1 MYKLHC
7 IFFLCG
13 KENIWQVRYCI
24 FQLAIKIKIK
34 MNHTHTHTQT
44 NCFTLRAGIYP
55 SPSQLNHDITAWK
68 VNMAGQW
75 GQQVKRHFNHCSL
88 SYVMMEKYPQALCYR
103 CNLFIYIKHT
113 LQTSLEA
120 TITRSINKNTQY
132 QHWTKIYLLHWK
144 SNKH

>member
-1 MYKLHC
+1 MWERKHMTS
-7 IFFLCG
+7 
-13 KENIWQVRYCI
+13 
-24 FQLAIKIKIK
+24 KILYISTCYQ
-34 MNHTHTHTQT
+34 NWNQNEPHTHTQT